1 MKIAENYPQFVK
13 EDVTG
18 CFLWTGP
25 TCAEGR
31 YGRVVGFPK
40 LKMAHRLSY
49 ELEYGEI
56 QDGLYVC
63 HKCDVKLCVNPD
75 HFFLGTH
82 TDNIRDAL
90 SKGLMSNGDQKGSNN
105 NNAKPNYEER
115 NLGIR
120 DARLGGKTY
129 SQIKIEFDLKSNG
142 HLRNILK
149 SFGL

>member
-1 MKIAENYPQFVK
+1 MKILENYPQFVA
-13 EDVTG
+13 EQDTG

-31 YGRVVGFPK
+31 YGRVVWFPK

-49 ELEYGEI
+49 ELENGEI
-56 QDGLYVC
+56 PNGLFVC

-82 TDNIRDAL
+82 LDNMRDAAE
-90 SKGLMSNGDQKGSNN
+90 KGRMRISDQRGAKN
-105 NNAKPNYEER
+105 NNAKPNYDER
-115 NLGIR
+115 NLLIKE
-120 DARLGGKTY
+120 ARLAGKTY
-129 SQIKIEFDLKSNG
+129 SQISAEFGIKSNG

-149 SFGL
+149 LFGL